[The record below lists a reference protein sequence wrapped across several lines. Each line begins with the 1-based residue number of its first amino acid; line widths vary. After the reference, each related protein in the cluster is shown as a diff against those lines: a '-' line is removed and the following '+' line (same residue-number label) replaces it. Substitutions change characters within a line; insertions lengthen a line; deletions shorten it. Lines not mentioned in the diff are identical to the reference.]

1 MMNEILKNMKKRRS
15 IRSYKAEQIPE
26 AVLDQIL

>member
-1 MMNEILKNMKKRRS
+1 MNEILKNMKKRHS

-26 AVLDQIL
+26 EVLDRIL